1 MKLISSIIS
10 VLALGMIGY
19 TVGYLSGAV
28 TGTAIY
34 WRKAQK
40 EHRAEQL
47 LRDMD
52 RNTAWELED
61 TE

>member
-1 MKLISSIIS
+1 MKLISTIIS

-34 WRKAQK
+34 WRKAQR
-40 EHRAEQL
+40 EHRAESM
-47 LRDMD
+47 LRELD
-52 RNTAWELED
+52 RKTTWDLSESE
-61 TE
+61 